1 MCLYNGGTNMKKN
14 NTTILDLLSVE
25 MMKISMHEE
34 RGTVEH
40 RYFFLIFF
48 KKSGVLYLSTK
59 MLC

>member
-14 NTTILDLLSVE
+14 NTTILDLLSIE

-34 RGTVEH
+34 RETVEH

>member
-1 MCLYNGGTNMKKN
+1 MKKN
-14 NTTILDLLSVE
+14 NTTILDLLSIE